1 MKFGMFT
8 SGYQRLPLEKCFTD
22 AAQLGYDYIELWG
35 GYPHAFAPDVIEDYR
50 EIRRLQEHYGIPVPV
65 YTPEHNAYPYNYM
78 LGTEKQWRNCMA
90 YLEVSVRAA
99 GLIGAGQMLISV
111 GHGGECP
118 AELRRAR
125 LRRSV
130 EHLARAAERE
140 HVVLLLE
147 TLSPLESNTC
157 TRLHELKELLEAVDS
172 PWLMGMCDVVPPV
185 LQGEDPVDYCRH
197 LGSRMAHL
205 HLVDCDGV
213 TETHLIPGD
222 GVLNLKQIVS
232 DFRQA
237 GYDGRAMGIPVAF
250 DGAERPLDEAGRIAL
265 PHVNVAF
272 FSDDASD
279 EESLKARILEIAA
292 LGPQIVVATR
302 GGKGSLAYD
311 GESFYPGQIVPC
323 SVVDT
328 MGAGDSFIAGFL
340 MAWLK
345 KESIPACMRA
355 GAENAAVTLG
365 YPGAW

>member
-172 PWLMGMCDVVPPV
+172 PWLMGMCDVVP
-185 LQGEDPVDYCRH
+185 
-197 LGSRMAHL
+197 
-205 HLVDCDGV
+205 
-213 TETHLIPGD
+213 
-222 GVLNLKQIVS
+222 
-232 DFRQA
+232 A
-237 GYDGRAMGIPVAF
+237 GI
-250 DGAERPLDEAGRIAL
+250 AGRGPGGLL
-265 PHVNVAF
+265 PPSGKQNGPFASGGLRWRDGNP
-272 FSDDASD
+272 SDPRRRCIEPETDCQRLPA
-279 EESLKARILEIAA
+279 
-292 LGPQIVVATR
+292 
-302 GGKGSLAYD
+302 GGL
-311 GESFYPGQIVPC
+311 
-323 SVVDT
+323 
-328 MGAGDSFIAGFL
+328 
-340 MAWLK
+340 
-345 KESIPACMRA
+345 
-355 GAENAAVTLG
+355 
-365 YPGAW
+365 

>member
-111 GHGGECP
+111 GHGGE
-118 AELRRAR
+118 
-125 LRRSV
+125 
-130 EHLARAAERE
+130 
-140 HVVLLLE
+140 
-147 TLSPLESNTC
+147 
-157 TRLHELKELLEAVDS
+157 
-172 PWLMGMCDVVPPV
+172 
-185 LQGEDPVDYCRH
+185 DPVDYCRH

-237 GYDGRAMGIPVAF
+237 GYDGRATLELVTHYMDDPT
-250 DGAERPLDEAGRIAL
+250 GAAGLAL
-265 PHVNVAF
+265 QRA
-272 FSDDASD
+272 
-279 EESLKARILEIAA
+279 
-292 LGPQIVVATR
+292 
-302 GGKGSLAYD
+302 
-311 GESFYPGQIVPC
+311 
-323 SVVDT
+323 
-328 MGAGDSFIAGFL
+328 
-340 MAWLK
+340 
-345 KESIPACMRA
+345 KE
-355 GAENAAVTLG
+355 LL
-365 YPGAW
+365 

>member
-125 LRRSV
+125 LLRSV
-130 EHLARAAERE
+130 KHLARVAERE

-197 LGSRMAHL
+197 LGNRMAHL

-237 GYDGRAMGIPVAF
+237 GYDGRATLELVTHYMDDPT
-250 DGAERPLDEAGRIAL
+250 GAAGLAL
-265 PHVNVAF
+265 QRA
-272 FSDDASD
+272 
-279 EESLKARILEIAA
+279 
-292 LGPQIVVATR
+292 
-302 GGKGSLAYD
+302 
-311 GESFYPGQIVPC
+311 
-323 SVVDT
+323 
-328 MGAGDSFIAGFL
+328 
-340 MAWLK
+340 
-345 KESIPACMRA
+345 KE
-355 GAENAAVTLG
+355 LL
-365 YPGAW
+365 